1 MVFLPCKT
9 NSKLMK
15 NIFLIASFLLT
26 TITLVAQNREIKFE
40 TSSFEE
46 VKAKAKKENK
56 LIFVDAYTTW
66 CGPCKWM
73 AKSVFTNDTVAD
85 YFNANFIATKID
97 MEKGEGIEFRKKY
110 QVFCFPNLLF
120 INGDGEI
127 IHRRG
132 GGMPP
137 ANFIAFAK
145 EAQGTT
151 NTYQAFAKE
160 YETKKT
166 DAQFLTT
173 YLSYLGKTCMPV
185 DDIVNAYFETQ
196 NEANFT
202 SRSNWNLFYTH
213 DKSHKSKMFHYVLNN
228 LATYN
233 NLYTQDSVNRKLQD
247 VLYASGKKLI
257 ATKTINEEGF
267 ANFKAELKTMPESVS
282 NNVSFHL
289 NLDYASRKED
299 WKSYGDLLLSQG
311 DTYLTSKEFNSY
323 AWTIYEKVSDEAVI
337 KKASQWM
344 KKFIDENQNNPK
356 ASLYAEYDT
365 YASIL
370 YKLKMKNEAL
380 SAANEAVKRGKASNQ
395 DIADTEKLIE
405 NIKKL

>member
-9 NSKLMK
+9 NSNSMK
-15 NIFLIASFLLT
+15 NIFLIAVLFLT
-26 TITLVAQNREIKFE
+26 SISLVAQNREIKFE
-40 TSSFEE
+40 TTSFEE

-120 INGDGEI
+120 INADGEV

-137 ANFIAFAK
+137 ANFIAFAN

-160 YETKKT
+160 AETKKT
-166 DAQFLTT
+166 DAQFLSNYLA
-173 YLSYLGKTCMPV
+173 YLSKTCMPY
-185 DDIVNAYFETQ
+185 DDIVTSYFETQ
-196 NEANFT
+196 AVDQLST
-202 SRSNWNLFYTH
+202 RTNWNMFFNYV
-213 DKSHKSKMFHYVLNN
+213 KSYNNKAFIYVGNN
-228 LATYN
+228 LPSFY
-233 NLYTQDSVNRKLQD
+233 NLYTQDSVDLKLKD
-247 VLYASGKKLI
+247 VLYKSGQKAVFDKRNSDSTY
-257 ATKTINEEGF
+257 AV
-267 ANFKAELKTMPESVS
+267 FKNDIHKFPTAIVS
-282 NNVSFHL
+282 NVIFHL
-289 NLDYASRKED
+289 DLDKYSAKKD
-299 WKSYGDLLLSQG
+299 WTSYGDLLLTKG
-311 DTYLTSKEFNSY
+311 DLYLASKEYNGI
-323 AWTIYEKVSDEAVI
+323 AWKAYENVDNPKVLE
-337 KKASQWM
+337 KAGQWM
-344 KKFIDENQNNPK
+344 KKYIDENQNNSK
-356 ASLYAEYDT
+356 LSLYAEYDT
-365 YASIL
+365 YASVL
-370 YKLKMKNEAL
+370 FKLKLKNEAL
-380 SAANEAVKRGKASNQ
+380 ITANEAIKRGKASNQ

>member
-1 MVFLPCKT
+1 
-9 NSKLMK
+9 MK
-15 NIFLIASFLLT
+15 NILLLACLLT
-26 TITLVAQNREIKFE
+26 FSSAFLAQNREIKFE

-120 INGDGEI
+120 INGDGEV

-151 NTYQAFAKE
+151 NTYQAYAKE

-166 DAQFLTT
+166 DAQFLTNYLA
-173 YLSYLGKTCMPV
+173 YLSKTCMPY
-185 DDIVNAYFETQ
+185 DDIVASYFETQ
-196 NEANFT
+196 SLDQLNTRA
-202 SRSNWNLFYTH
+202 NWNMFFNYVKSYNSKAFNYVGNNIETFY
-213 DKSHKSKMFHYVLNN
+213 KQ
-228 LATYN
+228 
-233 NLYTQDSVNRKLQD
+233 YTKDSVDLKLKD
-247 VLYASGKKLI
+247 VLYKSGQKAVFEKRNADSSYNAFKVDI
-257 ATKTINEEGF
+257 AKFPADIT
-267 ANFKAELKTMPESVS
+267 
-282 NNVSFHL
+282 NNVIFHL
-289 NLDYASRKED
+289 DLDKFSAKKD
-299 WKSYGDLLLSQG
+299 WNSYGELLLSKG
-311 DTYLTSKEFNSY
+311 DLYLTSKEFNGI
-323 AWTIYEKVSDEAVI
+323 AWKAYENVDNPKVLEKTILWL
-337 KKASQWM
+337 KKYM
-344 KKFIDENQNNPK
+344 DENQNNPK
-356 ASLYAEYDT
+356 TSLYAEYDT
-365 YASIL
+365 YASVL
-370 YKLKMKNEAL
+370 YKLKLKNEAL
-380 SAANEAVKRGKASNQ
+380 AAANEALKRGKASNQ
-395 DIADTEKLIE
+395 DIEDTEKLIE